1 MPQPIDLQTELGRIA
16 AVERIQQLAERV
28 SLAARQQQ
36 VNETQEKRVAAES
49 QVREARQ
56 KNEQV
61 DPELRRRNPYVRVKR
76 AQGEPAGEEE
86 MAGKE
91 PEQAAPVDEV
101 HHFDIS
107 I

>member
-28 SLAARQQQ
+28 SLAARQQE

-56 KNEQV
+56 KSEQV
-61 DPELRRRNPYVRVKR
+61 ESELRRRNPYVRVKR
-76 AQGEPAGEEE
+76 AKTEAAREEE
-86 MAGKE
+86 KTGEE
-91 PEQAAPVDEV
+91 PEQAVPVEEV
-101 HHFDIS
+101 HRFDVS